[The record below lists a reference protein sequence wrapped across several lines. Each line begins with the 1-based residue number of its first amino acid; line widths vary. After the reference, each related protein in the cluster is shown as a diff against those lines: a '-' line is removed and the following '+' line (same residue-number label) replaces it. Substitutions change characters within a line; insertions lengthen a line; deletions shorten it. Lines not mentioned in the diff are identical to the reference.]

1 MKIIVILTWRNI
13 KIYFKDNSLL
23 FSSFISPIILLFL
36 YILFLYR
43 IFHESF
49 DTLIKSNN
57 TLEPIVDGICS
68 GQVISSLLAVIVITI
83 PFTIANVMV
92 LDKSAGVTKDF
103 FLTPV
108 KKITLALSYFL
119 ATYISSLI
127 ICLTTMILGLVYI
140 YKMGW
145 YLTSSDILG
154 LTVDTVL
161 LTLLGTTLSVLINS
175 FLSSMQQVS
184 IWGTIIG
191 AGYGFFCGAY
201 MPIHSFPQGVQ
212 NITLF
217 NPATYGTS
225 NLRIH
230 AMESAFNKLADKH
243 VPKEAIKE
251 MEEALDMIP
260 NFFGHT
266 FNQTQHYLIVLGGII
281 ILTLAYFFVFS
292 QQNRPQK

>member
-1 MKIIVILTWRNI
+1 
-13 KIYFKDNSLL
+13 
-23 FSSFISPIILLFL
+23 
-36 YILFLYR
+36 
-43 IFHESF
+43 
-49 DTLIKSNN
+49 
-57 TLEPIVDGICS
+57 
-68 GQVISSLLAVIVITI
+68 
-83 PFTIANVMV
+83 MV
-92 LDKSAGVTKDF
+92 LDKSAGITKDF

-154 LTVDTVL
+154 LTIDTVL

-191 AGYGFFCGAY
+191 AGYDFFCGAY

-230 AMESAFNKLADKH
+230 AMESAFNKLVDKH

-251 MEEALDMIP
+251 MKEVLDMIP

-266 FNQTQHYLIVLGGII
+266 FDQTQHYLIVLGEII
-281 ILTLAYFFVFS
+281 ILTLAYFFIFS